1 MNANQTHYSDLS
13 TAGYMPYFYASGRAF
28 LYAFSSPKS
37 ASSAS
42 SRYDFTSDLIRANPP
57 IHHPTVEEIIARGYF
72 SIPKSEPELALISDK
87 KETAG
92 LGLSDIIGQIRKR
105 YDIYHR
111 NLYELDWSSCNAYSA
126 MLSMVASRGGVWF
139 NSREVYGLSK
149 RQFEVDLQKQEER
162 LALWSDISKLKQ
174 LLPEQAQNY
183 LSAYRK
189 MAILEDTGGD
199 SL

>member
-1 MNANQTHYSDLS
+1 
-13 TAGYMPYFYASGRAF
+13 
-28 LYAFSSPKS
+28 
-37 ASSAS
+37 
-42 SRYDFTSDLIRANPP
+42 
-57 IHHPTVEEIIARGYF
+57 
-72 SIPKSEPELALISDK
+72 
-87 KETAG
+87 
-92 LGLSDIIGQIRKR
+92 
-105 YDIYHR
+105 
-111 NLYELDWSSCNAYSA
+111 